1 MDQYGVMQNVYLR
14 AANVKL
20 GSNHFILV
28 VEGGG
33 QKIAWIEL
41 FLTSVVSSMNVL
53 KSVI

>member
-1 MDQYGVMQNVYLR
+1 MDQYGVMQNVYVR

-20 GSNHFILV
+20 GSNHFIL